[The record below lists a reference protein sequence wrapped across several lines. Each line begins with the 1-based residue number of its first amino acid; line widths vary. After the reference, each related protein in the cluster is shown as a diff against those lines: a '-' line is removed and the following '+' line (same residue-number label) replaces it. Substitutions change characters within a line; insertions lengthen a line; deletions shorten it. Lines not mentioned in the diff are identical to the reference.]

1 MAWPWFGGMPGRA
14 ARKIFALWVTALVLL
29 AVFTLYSFITL
40 QICQGIVLI
49 FVIALITVLP
59 TMFLIGSRI

>member
-1 MAWPWFGGMPGRA
+1 MPGRG

-29 AVFTLYSFITL
+29 ALFTLYSFITL

-49 FVIALITVLP
+49 FVIALTAVLP
-59 TMFLIGSRI
+59 VTFLIGSRI